1 MLDKYSATWVSH
13 SSINNF
19 LVCPRTYDLANVYK
33 NPDTG
38 HKISIITPPLALGQT
53 VHSVIEALSV
63 IPTDLRF
70 DEPLMTKFNQ
80 EWKKIAGQN
89 GGFTSTHQ
97 EEIFKK
103 RGQEMIRKVLN
114 KPGPLKNLAI
124 KINQD
129 LPNYWLSEDD
139 NIILCGKIDWLEYL
153 EDEDKVHIIDFK
165 TSKKEEQGES
175 LQLPIYHLLV
185 TNTQKRPVAKMSYW
199 YLEFADKPKET
210 KLPNLKESVKKVL
223 KIAKE
228 IKLARSLERYNC
240 PNGKKGCR
248 ACRPYESVLR
258 GEALQVG
265 INDFGQDVFVVSENV
280 TQNANSR
287 VL

>member
-13 SSINNF
+13 SSISNF
-19 LVCPRTYDLANVYK
+19 LVCPRAYFLANVYK

-53 VHSVIEALSV
+53 VHAVIESLSV

-70 DEPLMTKFNQ
+70 DQPLMTKFNEQ
-80 EWKKIAGQN
+80 WKKVTGQN

-97 EEIFKK
+97 EETFKK

-165 TSKKEEQGES
+165 TSKKEERGDS

-185 TNTQKRPVAKMSYW
+185 TNTQKRPVSKMSYW
-199 YLEFADKPKET
+199 YLDFSDKPREA
-210 KLPNLKESVKKVL
+210 KLPDLKQSAKKVL
-223 KIAKE
+223 SIAKE
-228 IKLARSLERYNC
+228 IKLARQLERYNC
-240 PNGKKGCR
+240 PSGDKGCR
-248 ACRPYESVLR
+248 VCKPYESVLR

-265 INDFGQDVFVVSENV
+265 INDFGQDVFVISENV
-280 TQNANSR
+280 SQNDSSR
-287 VL
+287 LL